1 MSRPS
6 AAEILVVGGEPRA
19 DLLPP
24 ELRQYSKARALRRR
38 LWLGVAALGLVM
50 ILGTG
55 AAALQAM
62 QMQSNL
68 KAEQSRTAALV
79 VEQRKYGT
87 VRSVQQEVSLVKAA
101 QQVGTSTEIDW
112 QKYLSEV
119 QTTLPAKVTLTS
131 VTIDA
136 GSPLQVIS
144 QATAPLQGA
153 RVASLSFAATS
164 ATLPQVPAWLDS
176 LTGLPGYAD
185 ASLGSVTQDGASGAY
200 TVAITMHI
208 NEAAFT
214 NRFSTKGK

>member
-1 MSRPS
+1 MSRPVV
-6 AAEILVVGGEPRA
+6 AEVLVVGGEPSA

-24 ELRQYSKARALRRR
+24 ELRLYSKARAVRRR
-38 LWLGVAALGLVM
+38 LWWGVAALGLVM

-68 KAEQSRTAALV
+68 AAEQNRTTALL

-87 VRSVQQEVSLVKAA
+87 VRSVQQEVSLVEAA

-112 QKYLSEV
+112 QKYLNEV
-119 QTTLPAKVTLTS
+119 QTTLPANVILTS
-131 VTIDA
+131 VTIEA
-136 GSPLQVIS
+136 GSPLQS
-144 QATAPLQGA
+144 YAQASVPLQGA
-153 RVASLSFAATS
+153 RVATLSFAATS
-164 ATLPQVPAWLDS
+164 ATLPEVPAWLNS

-185 ASLGSVTQDGASGAY
+185 ASPGSVTRDDTTGAY

-214 NRFSTKGK
+214 NRFATKGK

>member
-1 MSRPS
+1 MSRPGT
-6 AAEILVVGGEPRA
+6 AEILVVGGEPGA

-24 ELRQYSKARALRRR
+24 ELRQYGKARTLRRR
-38 LWLGVAALGLVM
+38 LWSGVAALGLVM

-68 KAEQSRTAALV
+68 TAEQNRTTALL

-87 VRSVQQEVSLVKAA
+87 VRTVQEEASLVKAG

-112 QKYLSEV
+112 QKYLNAV
-119 QTTLPAKVTLTS
+119 QATLPANVVLTS
-131 VTIDA
+131 VTIEA
-136 GSPLQVIS
+136 GSPLQS
-144 QATAPLQGA
+144 YAQASVPLQGA
-153 RVASLSFAATS
+153 RVATLSFAATS
-164 ATLPQVPAWLDS
+164 ATLPEVPTWLNS
-176 LTGLPGYAD
+176 LTSLPGYAD
-185 ASLGSVTQDGASGAY
+185 ASPGSVTRDDTTGVY

-214 NRFSTKGK
+214 NRFAAKGK